1 MNYLSRYVWLQYFLI
16 NNHQTTTNTMTTDT
30 TTTTTQ
36 TTTTRKSPDD
46 EEEPKRRQ
54 TRVVWAIG
62 VFSSS
67 FFVVFL
73 ILTYVLLYF
82 QDIIYVLQDWEG
94 VGGRWRRDRA
104 QTTPDTRRLG
114 YRCVFFSFFVV
125 FLILTVFTGYNLC
138 STRLGGC
145 WRVTTMR

>member
-16 NNHQTTTNTMTTDT
+16 NNYQTTTNTMTTDT

-36 TTTTRKSPDD
+36 MTTTRKSLDN
-46 EEEPKRRQ
+46 EEEPKRHQ
-54 TRVVWAIG
+54 TRIVWAIG

-94 VGGRWRRDRA
+94 VGGRWWRDRA
-104 QTTPDTRRLG
+104 QTTPDMRRLG

-125 FLILTVFTGYNLC
+125 FLTLTVFTGYNLR